1 MKNVL
6 FGLQAV
12 LGLIVVVSILLQK
25 SKADALSG
33 LVQGSNNDTF
43 FAKNKGKT
51 KESFLVKITV
61 VSMLLFAL
69 NTIALNLV

>member
-6 FGLQAV
+6 FGFQLV
-12 LGLIVVVSILLQK
+12 LGVIVVVSILLQK

-33 LVQGSNNDTF
+33 LVQGSNNETF
-43 FAKNKGKT
+43 FSKNKGKT
-51 KESFLVKITV
+51 KESFLEKITV
-61 VSMLLFAL
+61 VSMILFAI